1 VRPSEPDQR
10 LADTALL
17 ERITASDQ
25 HALAELYDRH
35 SRLLFTLILRIV
47 RDRAEAEE
55 ILQELFLAVWRKAAS
70 YNATLGSPVGWLVGL
85 ARNRA
90 IDHLRT
96 SGVRARTLESVEPPP
111 GDVNPEEAA
120 SRNQERGRVRSAL
133 DTLPD
138 EQRTLIEQAYFRGM
152 SHSELAEAFAL
163 PLGTVKTRVRAGMQ
177 ALRRQLGLAV
187 AQQNANA

>member
-152 SHSELAEAFAL
+152 SHSELAKAFAL